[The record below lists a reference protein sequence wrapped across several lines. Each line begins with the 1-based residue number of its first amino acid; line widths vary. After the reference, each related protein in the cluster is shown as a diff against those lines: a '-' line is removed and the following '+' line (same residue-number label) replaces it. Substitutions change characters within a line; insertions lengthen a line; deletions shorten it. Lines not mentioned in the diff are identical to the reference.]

1 MTKTE
6 KSDKA
11 RYALELDE
19 TMANAIRRSV
29 NEIPVIAIDSVEI
42 HKNDSALYDEII
54 AHRIGLI
61 PLKEGR
67 KLVDSED
74 CSCEGK
80 GCNKC
85 EIKVSLKA
93 KGPVTV
99 YAEELKGD
107 AEVIYKKMP
116 IVILEKDQELEFV
129 GFARLGKASK
139 HAKYSPGLVYY
150 RHVSEIKIIKATEAE
165 KIIEKLKDSLL
176 DAPKGKIKAGEVYE
190 SDKDGDYIETLA
202 RDSDA
207 VEVKPGE
214 KIIFFV
220 ESWGQMTPFEIFS
233 DAVKALNKNL
243 KEVSKVIKK

>member
-1 MTKTE
+1 MAKTE
-6 KSDKA
+6 KSNKA
-11 RYALELDE
+11 SYVLEIDE

-67 KLVDSED
+67 KLADSEE

-85 EIKVSLKA
+85 EIKLSLKA
-93 KGPVTV
+93 KGPATV

-129 GFARLGKASK
+129 GFARLGKTAK
-139 HAKYSPGLVYY
+139 HAKYSPGHVYY
-150 RHVSEIKIIKATEAE
+150 RNVSEIKITKAAEAE
-165 KIIEKLKDSLL
+165 KIIEKLKNSLL
-176 DAPKGKIKAGEVYE
+176 DAPKRKIKAGEVYE
-190 SDKDGDYIETLA
+190 SDRDTDYIETLA
-202 RDSDA
+202 KDNDSI
-207 VEVKPGE
+207 EVKPGE
-214 KIIFFV
+214 KIAFFI
-220 ESWGQMTPFEIFS
+220 ESWGQITPLEIFS
-233 DAVKALNKNL
+233 DAVKALNKDL
-243 KEVSKVIKK
+243 KEVSKAIKK